1 MNWYARLRLGT
12 KLISAFFICALITL
26 ALGIWSIVELNNV
39 GNRGKAVYSDNLLAI
54 LSLAKAEEK
63 LLVHSRTIVRALALM
78 DDPKAQESALARTAE
93 YWNEEQKFFA
103 EYMQTIADE
112 EELNARNEI
121 GALLPDYQ
129 KLNEQG
135 IQLLREKQNKEAA
148 ALINGPLRDHSK
160 KLEAVFKKIM
170 DLNETQA
177 AAANDN
183 NGLVIARTR
192 KITLVA
198 IGAAFITAMLLGFLV
213 ARTITRELGGEPH
226 YATEVVNRIATG
238 DLTVDVAVRNGDHN
252 SLLGA
257 MADMVVKLRAIVAEI
272 TLSADGLAGAS
283 NQISTSSQSLSQGAS
298 EAAASVE
305 ETSASVE
312 EISSTV
318 MQNAENAQITES
330 IAKASAIDAK
340 EGGAAVKQTLAAMHK
355 IAEKISI
362 IDDIA
367 YQTNLLALN
376 AAIEAARAGD
386 HGRGFAVVAAEVRK
400 LAERAQ
406 IASKEIGEL
415 AGSSV
420 FVAERAGEL
429 LEKLLPSIM
438 KTSDLIQEISA
449 ASSEQSSGIHQIN
462 SALTQLSATTQI
474 TASSSEEL
482 AATSEEMSA
491 QAAQLQDAIRFF
503 NVSASAALLA
513 QSD

>member
-1 MNWYARLRLGT
+1 MSWYANLRLGT

-26 ALGIWSIVELNNV
+26 ALGIWSIIELNNV
-39 GNRGKAVYSDNLLAI
+39 GSRGTAVYNDNLLAI

-63 LLVHSRTIVRALALM
+63 LLIHSRTIVRALALAN
-78 DDPKAQESALARTAE
+78 DTKAQQSALSRTAE
-93 YWNEEQKFFA
+93 YWKEEQQFFG
-103 EYMQTIADE
+103 EYLKTIAAE
-112 EELNARNEI
+112 EEQNARDEI
-121 GALLPDYQ
+121 NALLPEYQ
-129 KLNEQG
+129 TLNDKGVQLLNEK
-135 IQLLREKQNKEAA
+135 RNDEAA
-148 ALINGPLRDHSK
+148 ALINGPLREQSK

-170 DLNETQA
+170 DLNEAQA
-177 AAANDN
+177 AAANNDN
-183 NGLVIARTR
+183 VLVIAHVR
-192 KITLVA
+192 KITLLA

-213 ARTITRELGGEPH
+213 ARMVTRELGGEPH
-226 YATEVVNRIATG
+226 YATEVVNRVASG
-238 DLTVDVAVRNGDHN
+238 DLTIEVALRNGDHH

-257 MADMVVKLRAIVAEI
+257 MADMVIKLRAIVAEI
-272 TLSADGLAGAS
+272 TTSADGLAGAS
-283 NQISTSSQSLSQGAS
+283 NQISTSSQALSQGAS

-340 EGGAAVKQTLAAMHK
+340 EGGEAVKQTVTAMRK

-386 HGRGFAVVAAEVRK
+386 HGKGFAVVAAEVRK
-400 LAERAQ
+400 LAERSQ

-420 FVAERAGEL
+420 SVAERAGQL
-429 LEKLLPSIM
+429 LEKLLPSII

-462 SALTQLSATTQI
+462 GALTQLSATTQI

-491 QAAQLQDAIRFF
+491 QAAQLQDTIRFF
-503 NVSASAALLA
+503 NVSASDTLIAKA
-513 QSD
+513 S